1 MDKVI
6 VRYENNGSA
15 HYDGKEF
22 LESISKLRRE
32 KNTIGSLQISESVM
46 IKMKS

>member
-6 VRYENNGSA
+6 VRYESNRLA

-22 LESISKLRRE
+22 LESISKLCGE
-32 KNTIGSLQISESVM
+32 KNMTGSLQIGLTILS
-46 IKMKS
+46 